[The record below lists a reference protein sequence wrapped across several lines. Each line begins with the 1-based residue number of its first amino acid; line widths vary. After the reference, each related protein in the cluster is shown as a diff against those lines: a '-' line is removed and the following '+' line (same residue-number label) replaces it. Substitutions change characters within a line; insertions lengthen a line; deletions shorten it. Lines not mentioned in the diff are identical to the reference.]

1 MDRTKYE
8 AAHQLYQEQNY
19 RKAARLFLEAADE
32 GTPLENG
39 MAYHGAGN
47 CFMRLKR
54 YHDAIVVYEQALRD
68 DSYQKRGTV
77 ENNLANAY
85 LQNGDLS
92 QAIAHFEAALN
103 ESSMYEPYKCYQGLA
118 HAYFEQQAYE
128 QAALAYKNAALD
140 ERNPNPGAALVNLGL
155 CMMALSR
162 PKSAAEAYSAALG
175 VEGYNNRG
183 KALANLGMAYYA
195 SKDYA
200 RAQRALEEAQ
210 IMHHYRLSPAAA
222 EILADS
228 QRRLGQEVTPPGE
241 EEEAPAPAPAAT
253 PAPTPV
259 APPTPRAEEPAP
271 LVADRA
277 GERDVLGAAPV
288 DPAPTPTAPRRE
300 DAAVAPPQAPAVS
313 VAAAPAVAAPVAAPA
328 AAAPVAAAAPASSDQ
343 NTGQIGPLDEVDSF
357 YALSDKEIAR
367 KRKQELRRTKGFWR
381 LLRPI
386 LVVLLVVMVLAGAVA
401 AVFGTG
407 FGIPSTDTT
416 LTRLFGAYNTGGYY
430 ESYWTPGSQ
439 NISRQM
445 SALPLPSNF
454 TVDRTEPGILS
465 STAYVTVTAGTA
477 TKLKF
482 VISFQRSGLGWKIS
496 EIRGD
501 Y

>member
-8 AAHQLYQEQNY
+8 AAHQLYQGQNY

-39 MAYHGAGN
+39 MTYHGAGN

-155 CMMALSR
+155 CMMALNR

-195 SKDYA
+195 NKDYT

-210 IMHHYRLSPAAA
+210 VMHHYQLSPAAA
-222 EILADS
+222 EVLAACKQQTGHDETS
-228 QRRLGQEVTPPGE
+228 ELEEESTAPDPGPVPAPVWQGE
-241 EEEAPAPAPAAT
+241 EEGAVAQPAPDAPAADQAPAP
-253 PAPTPV
+253 
-259 APPTPRAEEPAP
+259 EP
-271 LVADRA
+271 
-277 GERDVLGAAPV
+277 E
-288 DPAPTPTAPRRE
+288 
-300 DAAVAPPQAPAVS
+300 PQ
-313 VAAAPAVAAPVAAPA
+313 
-328 AAAPVAAAAPASSDQ
+328 DQ
-343 NTGQIGPLDEVDSF
+343 STGQIGPIEEVDSF
-357 YALSDKEIAR
+357 FALSEKEIAR
-367 KRKQELRRTKGFWR
+367 QSKQELRSRGGVWR
-381 LLRPI
+381 WLKPLLIAVLVIVI
-386 LVVLLVVMVLAGAVA
+386 LSGAALAVVR
-401 AVFGTG
+401 TG
-407 FGIPSTDTT
+407 FGIPSTNTT
-416 LTRLFGAYNTGGYY
+416 ISRLFDAYNTGGDY
-430 ESYWTPGSQ
+430 ESYWTADTKDIRQ
-439 NISRQM
+439 QM
-445 SALPLPSNF
+445 SALPLPSRYTIDKADTSAATNA
-454 TVDRTEPGILS
+454 VSL
-465 STAYVTVTAGTA
+465 TVTAGSS

-482 VISFQRSGLGWKIS
+482 VVTLKRAGLGWKVAKIS
-496 EIRGD
+496 SE